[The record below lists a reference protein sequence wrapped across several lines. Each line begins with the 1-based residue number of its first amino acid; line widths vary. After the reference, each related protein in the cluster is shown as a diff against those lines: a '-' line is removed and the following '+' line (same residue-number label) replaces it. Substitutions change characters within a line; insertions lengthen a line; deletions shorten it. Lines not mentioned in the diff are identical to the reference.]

1 MAAQANTVGTQKKT
15 FSQWIKSRKGQQA
28 IIIVAFMIIP
38 LALLF
43 TFTYLPFGEMVGYS
57 FMKMKYIGK
66 RQFVGWDNYASV
78 FRRKDCFRALK
89 LSLYYMGGSL
99 VQLALALYLATV
111 LSFKVK
117 GGNIFKGFMFFPY
130 LINGIAIGF
139 IFKFFYTR
147 GFVFDTVLQWCGF
160 ELDNLPYWLR
170 DQSINNISL
179 VGTSVWRYFGQNMV
193 LFIGAIM
200 SVDAEL
206 YEAAMLDG
214 ANRFHQFIYIIL
226 PSIKTI
232 VTLNVILSI
241 TGSLS
246 AFEPPYVIT
255 DGANGTGTYFIVMHE
270 IAHTQQKV
278 GLASAMAVVLLL
290 IIFAATILQK
300 LFFKYVFKNSEDE
313 DFNATKRRD
322 KKLAKQAARKA
333 GRSMTALQ
341 KIGKV
346 LLTFLKY
353 FSLVFFAFV
362 AVLPI
367 VSCVI
372 TAFKT
377 ETEYAQ
383 TNVME
388 LPESWL
394 NLRNFADAFTRA
406 NMGRAF
412 MNSTIILVSVLV
424 VSVLVGTSL
433 AYVLNRFQFP
443 GNGLIRSLFLFAT
456 LLPGVAMQIAVYE
469 IMFKLGLINSLV
481 GYIIM
486 MCGTDVIAIYIYI
499 QFFENISVSLDES
512 AIIDGASYFKI
523 YYKILL
529 PLLRPA
535 IVTACILK
543 GVGTYNEYYCA
554 NLYLQNKKLYPTVAT
569 SLYTFVG
576 PLGSQY
582 NLICAGVIISL
593 LPALIV
599 FILFQKQIYSGMTAG
614 SVKG

>member
-1 MAAQANTVGTQKKT
+1 MAAQAKTVATQKKT

-66 RQFVGWDNYASV
+66 RQFVGWDNYVSV

-333 GRSMTALQ
+333 GR
-341 KIGKV
+341 
-346 LLTFLKY
+346 
-353 FSLVFFAFV
+353 
-362 AVLPI
+362 
-367 VSCVI
+367 
-372 TAFKT
+372 
-377 ETEYAQ
+377 
-383 TNVME
+383 
-388 LPESWL
+388 
-394 NLRNFADAFTRA
+394 
-406 NMGRAF
+406 
-412 MNSTIILVSVLV
+412 
-424 VSVLVGTSL
+424 
-433 AYVLNRFQFP
+433 
-443 GNGLIRSLFLFAT
+443 
-456 LLPGVAMQIAVYE
+456 
-469 IMFKLGLINSLV
+469 
-481 GYIIM
+481 
-486 MCGTDVIAIYIYI
+486 
-499 QFFENISVSLDES
+499 
-512 AIIDGASYFKI
+512 
-523 YYKILL
+523 
-529 PLLRPA
+529 
-535 IVTACILK
+535 
-543 GVGTYNEYYCA
+543 
-554 NLYLQNKKLYPTVAT
+554 
-569 SLYTFVG
+569 
-576 PLGSQY
+576 
-582 NLICAGVIISL
+582 
-593 LPALIV
+593 
-599 FILFQKQIYSGMTAG
+599 
-614 SVKG
+614 